1 MTEAVSSQLKLI
13 RVRAPL
19 ARALLIVPVALL
31 LAGAWYVGR
40 WCVGDAMAE
49 YTSGMEEG
57 GVDTAR
63 AALRLAPDDPLT
75 HWRLADLEIKS
86 LDPGQLREAV
96 RQYEAAV
103 SLSPNDYRLWVDL
116 GRAREQAGDADGGER
131 ALRRAVELAPA
142 YSYPRWYLGNLLLR
156 EGRIEEAFAELRRA
170 ADADPTLHPQI
181 FNLAW
186 HVGNEDVQATMK
198 LVGDSVAERVQLAV
212 YLMGY
217 GRAGDALQLWS
228 ALSPAQKREQR
239 AAGETLLNALLAAK
253 RYHAALEIYRDI
265 AAVNAATPAVGQFLN
280 GGFEDDLA
288 MADAGIFGWQVKSV
302 AQARAAVDA
311 TIHHS
316 GGRSFRI
323 VFKSPTTLELSN
335 LSQLVVVEPSTAYR
349 LECYVR
355 TADLRSVVTPRIEV
369 VDNVDGSLL
378 GASAPLPPGSSDW
391 QPVAINFKTG
401 AKTEALTARVVRGS
415 CGADPVC
422 PIFGSV
428 WYDDFNLQRAR

>member
-1 MTEAVSSQLKLI
+1 MRT
-13 RVRAPL
+13 PL
-19 ARALLIVPVALL
+19 ARTLLVVPVALL

-57 GVDTAR
+57 GSDTAR

-96 RQYEAAV
+96 RHYEEAV
-103 SLSPNDYRLWVDL
+103 SLSPNDYRLWIDL
-116 GRAREQAGDADGGER
+116 GRAREQAGDAAGGER

-156 EGRIEEAFAELRRA
+156 EGRIEDAFAELRRA
-170 ADADPTLHPQI
+170 GDADPTLRPQI

-186 HVGNEDVQATMK
+186 HVGNEDVQATRK
-198 LVGDSVAERVQLAV
+198 LVGDSVDERVELVV
-212 YLMGY
+212 YLMGH
-217 GRAGDALQLWS
+217 GRAEDALQLWS
-228 ALSPAQKREQR
+228 TLSPTQKREQR
-239 AAGETLLNALLAAK
+239 AAGETLLNALLATK
-253 RYHAALEIYRDI
+253 RYHAALEIYRGI
-265 AAVNAATPAVGQFLN
+265 AAVNAATPTVGQFLN
-280 GGFEDDLA
+280 GGFEDDIA
-288 MADAGIFGWQVKSV
+288 TAGTGIFGWQVKSV
-302 AQARAAVDA
+302 PQAQVAID
-311 TIHHS
+311 TTNHHG
-316 GGRSFRI
+316 GGRSLRI
-323 VFKSPTTLELSN
+323 VFKSLATLQFN
-335 LSQLVVVEPSTAYR
+335 NVSQLIVVEPSTTYR

-355 TADLRSVVTPRIEV
+355 TEDLRSVATPRIEV

-378 GASAPLPPGSSDW
+378 GASAPLPAGSSDW

-401 AKTEALTARVVRGS
+401 AKTEALTVRIVRGS

-422 PIFGSV
+422 PIFGNV
-428 WYDDFNLQRAR
+428 WYDDFNLQRIR